1 MKGLA
6 SPSFFRTF
14 DLLVAAAN
22 PGLKLSHWSQDGVVW
37 ERERH
42 SFNGRTHGFAVEVA
56 TLIRAGRQG
65 WTLIVVKEF
74 WWVGNQGKDLRS
86 SRWAQL
92 LSGRRDD
99 AIGWMREQEKAL
111 DRKSEGYAE
120 TVQPEETQ

>member
-1 MKGLA
+1 MKTLA

-14 DLLVAAAN
+14 DLLLAAAN
-22 PGLKLSHWSQDGVVW
+22 PGLRLSHWTQDGVVW

-42 SFNGRTHGFAVEVA
+42 SFNGRSHGFAVEVA
-56 TLIRAGRQG
+56 TLTRAGRQG

-74 WWVGNQGKDLRS
+74 WWAGNHGKELRS

-92 LSGRRDD
+92 LGGRRND

-111 DRKSEGYAE
+111 ERESERFGEAP
-120 TVQPEETQ
+120 QIPRR